1 VKVCALFILCDSHLR
16 SIADTALTLRVR
28 HTTGQMYTFAVSVML
43 YGRLC
48 VPLTDLLERC
58 SSLPSTVPIV
68 VSTPA
73 NKLQQQQ
80 HHSQQSSTGSAASTA
95 SAQQQQQQQQQQP
108 QLIAALP
115 QALSEGLQQLVPM
128 MPLLR
133 RRGSNPGIPTPLA
146 AAPSSSSSG
155 NSGSNHASNGAA
167 AAATAASASSNG
179 RSSGHKHHLHLH
191 HSQQQQQQQHVS
203 NSSGSASQHQSSS
216 GGADAHS
223 AAANTAATAAAAAS
237 GTTTAVWDMREERLA
252 AAKAALC
259 VAFEVLELMR
269 RYRLDVEEL
278 VYRALIDACVR

>member
-1 VKVCALFILCDSHLR
+1 MTSTLHNSKFRCIT
-16 SIADTALTLRVR
+16 DTALMLHVL

-48 VPLTDLLERC
+48 VPLTDLLEHC
-58 SSLPSTVPIV
+58 SSLPSTVPVV

-80 HHSQQSSTGSAASTA
+80 QQQRHSQQSSTGSTASTA
-95 SAQQQQQQQQQQP
+95 STQQQQQQQQQQP

-133 RRGSNPGIPTPLA
+133 RRGSNPGIQTPLA
-146 AAPSSSSSG
+146 AAASSSTSG
-155 NSGSNHASNGAA
+155 NSSSNHASNGT
-167 AAATAASASSNG
+167 AAATAAAASSNG
-179 RSSGHKHHLHLH
+179 SSSGHKHHLHLH
-191 HSQQQQQQQHVS
+191 HSHHQQQQQHLS
-203 NSSGSASQHQSSS
+203 NSSGSASQHHSSS

-223 AAANTAATAAAAAS
+223 ATASTAASAAAAAS
-237 GTTTAVWDMREERLA
+237 GTTAVWDMREERLA